1 MGRLTEYILKL
12 IGENPAFFII
22 IGAANAALSIL
33 ISKMLHRYRS
43 KRVSEAL
50 GGRNQDISL
59 YKRCRVAAARALA
72 ACDKRMGKGGIYKR
86 AREKLRKAGF
96 KSEYNVILYLAVR
109 YAVSPAVF
117 AAAFLLNYPD
127 IIRPL
132 ASVVLINSVMETV
145 ISSKKKKI
153 SLRLQKCVYK
163 VYKYLYNQVSSGVK
177 PTDAVRSAYEVIDD
191 AELKGMFIRLA
202 ARYELTLDIDSAL
215 EEFRSSFDAHEAE
228 TLCVALKQG
237 VDTGDNTDLLARQE
251 DIMFKKYFNY
261 IQAETDSCRNK
272 SVAAA
277 AVFVAI
283 VAVMIIVPLLGEVSQ
298 AVGKIFIN

>member
-12 IGENPAFFII
+12 IAGNPVFFII
-22 IGAANAALSIL
+22 IGAADAALSVL

-96 KSEYNVILYLAVR
+96 KGEYNVILYLAVR

-215 EEFRSSFDAHEAE
+215 EEFKSSFDAHEAE